1 MPSRGN
7 RRADPCVTSQLVSIV
22 PRARTETKQAAE
34 ILAEGDREAA
44 TIVEQARNTI
54 LGQKAALIRDGGDA
68 AKAVLFCKQ
77 KLPALFEA

>member
-1 MPSRGN
+1 
-7 RRADPCVTSQLVSIV
+7 
-22 PRARTETKQAAE
+22 
-34 ILAEGDREAA
+34 
-44 TIVEQARNTI
+44 VEQARNTI